1 MWRDQ
6 LMVKGGEDMK
16 AALQDQ
22 IKGTKIKLYHTV
34 PDRILMA
41 CVWILLVAI
50 AVVILIP
57 VIFILAS
64 SFSDPGA
71 VSAGRVFLWPVDFS
85 LVGYKVI
92 FKSPN
97 IMQGFL
103 NSVSYTVVGT
113 IVSVSLTLLAGYPL
127 SRTDLKIRKP
137 VMFLFTVTMFFS
149 GGMIPTYMVVSKL
162 HLIDNFWAM
171 ILPSAMG
178 VWNVILIKT
187 YIQSSI
193 PLDIYESASIDGCS
207 DWRYFINLV
216 IPLSKPII
224 AVMVLL
230 YAVGKWNDF
239 FSALLYLND
248 TAKSPLQLILR
259 NVLVTND
266 SSGMVMSLDQQM
278 SRQELKTLMQ
288 YSLVV
293 VSSLPVMLLYPF
305 IQKYFVKGIMMG
317 SIKG

>member
-1 MWRDQ
+1 
-6 LMVKGGEDMK
+6 MVKGGEDMK
-16 AALQDQ
+16 ATLQNQ

-41 CVWILLVAI
+41 CVWVLLVAI

-207 DWRYFINLV
+207 DWKYFINLV

>member
-1 MWRDQ
+1 MSRA
-6 LMVKGGEDMK
+6 KTIHGGSK
-16 AALQDQ
+16 VR
-22 IKGTKIKLYHTV
+22 LYRTLS
-34 PDRILMA
+34 DRILMA
-41 CVWILLVAI
+41 CVWILMFFI
-50 AVVILIP
+50 MIVILVP
-57 VIFILAS
+57 VLFIIAS
-64 SFSDPGA
+64 SFSDASA
-71 VSAGRVFLWPVDFS
+71 VSAGKVFLWPVDFS
-85 LVGYKVI
+85 LAGYQVI
-92 FKSPN
+92 FQSPN
-97 IMQGFL
+97 IVKAFV
-103 NSVSYTVVGT
+103 NSVEYTVVGT

-127 SRTDLKIRKP
+127 ARTDLKIRGA

-149 GGMIPTYMVVSKL
+149 GGMIPTYLVVSKL
-162 HLIDNFWAM
+162 GMIDSFWAM

-193 PLDIYESASIDGCS
+193 PLEIFESASIDGCS
-207 DWRYFINLV
+207 DWKYFTKMI

-248 TAKSPLQLILR
+248 VNKQPLQLFLR
-259 NVLVTND
+259 NVLVQND
-266 SSGMVMSLDQQM
+266 SIGMSMNLAQQM
-278 SRQELKTLMQ
+278 NRQELKTLLQ
-288 YSLVV
+288 YSLII
-293 VSSLPVMLLYPF
+293 VSSVPVMLLYPF

>member
-1 MWRDQ
+1 MNR
-6 LMVKGGEDMK
+6 VKTAHSASK
-16 AALQDQ
+16 V
-22 IKGTKIKLYHTV
+22 KLYRTL

-41 CVWILLVAI
+41 CVWILMFFI
-50 AVVILIP
+50 TVVILVP
-57 VIFILAS
+57 VLFIIAS
-64 SFSDPGA
+64 SFSDPSA
-71 VSAGRVFLWPVDFS
+71 VSAGKVFLWPVDFS
-85 LVGYKVI
+85 LAGYQVI
-92 FKSPN
+92 FQSPN
-97 IMQGFL
+97 IVKAFV
-103 NSVSYTVVGT
+103 NSVAYTVVGT
-113 IVSVSLTLLAGYPL
+113 VVSVSLTLLAGYPL
-127 SRTDLKIRKP
+127 SRTDLQIRGA

-149 GGMIPTYMVVSKL
+149 GGMIPTYLVVSKL
-162 HLIDNFWAM
+162 GLIDSFWAM

-193 PLDIYESASIDGCS
+193 PLEIFESASIDGCS
-207 DWRYFINLV
+207 DWKYFVNMI

-248 TAKSPLQLILR
+248 VNKQPLQLLLR
-259 NVLVTND
+259 NVLVQND
-266 SSGMVMSLDQQM
+266 SVGMAMNLAQQM
-278 SRQELKTLMQ
+278 NRQELKTLLQ
-288 YSLVV
+288 YSLII
-293 VSSLPVMLLYPF
+293 VSSVPVMLLYPF

>member
-1 MWRDQ
+1 
-6 LMVKGGEDMK
+6 MK
-16 AALQDQ
+16 
-22 IKGTKIKLYHTV
+22 KNNSSKIKLYQTPADKV
-34 PDRILMA
+34 LTA
-41 CVWILLVAI
+41 AVWILMILI
-50 AVVILIP
+50 TVVILIP
-57 VIFILAS
+57 VIFIIAS
-64 SFSDPGA
+64 SFSSPKA
-71 VSAGRVFLWPVDFS
+71 VSAGKVFLWPVDFS
-85 LVGYKVI
+85 LVGYQVI
-92 FKSPN
+92 FQSPN
-97 IMQGFL
+97 ILKAFF

-127 SRTDLKIRKP
+127 SRRDLKIRGP
-137 VMFLFTVTMFFS
+137 VMFLFTVTMFFN
-149 GGMIPTYMVVSKL
+149 GGMIPTYLVVSKL
-162 HLIDNFWAM
+162 HLIDSFWAM
-171 ILPSAMG
+171 VLPSAMG

-193 PLDIYESASIDGCS
+193 PDEIFESAALDGCS
-207 DWRYFINLV
+207 DWKYFINMV

-248 TAKSPLQLILR
+248 VNKQPLQLLLR

-266 SSGMVMSLDQQM
+266 SGSLAMNLAQQM
-278 SRQELKTLMQ
+278 SRQELKTQLQ
-288 YSLVV
+288 YSLII
-293 VSSLPVMLLYPF
+293 VSSVPVMILYPF